1 MVIREL
7 IKIWRVPS
15 MVEYLRILK
24 ASDWTSLPRH
34 RMIQTARNAA
44 YKITKKQ
51 PDPTINKFVRQYCR
65 DVVFLWDIHFQ
76 MNYRICA
83 EIARA
88 DAATPLLFS
97 EFRGIVLDVLRRQ
110 DAEQTWVTACF
121 DMPYPLD
128 AETAAAVEAALPHY
142 VESWTD
148 FHDAGTIDRWINQ
161 ELENNGEEEIS
172 YDCSVRKSR
181 RVEREI
187 RRLVRSGL
195 IEAGKRVSL
204 RDSPHYFLRSAP
216 LLEGRWIDITALE
229 LAELGVILPDGGW
242 SRRDSA
248 DLHQLGWEHV
258 VRTDDHGEASPI
270 DDASWFD
277 ALQAARDRVLSYR
290 GRRRNFNGRPYVNFS
305 LYQKWRARK
314 LGSRLDASVEAGIV
328 LASWNDWVKN
338 QGSRA
343 RLGGI
348 PVETIEPLSDD
359 ETWIVHDPA
368 SARWQVAGRSRLL
381 TRLEAAARA
390 TGLGIPDQFGE
401 TKIQLRDRAAQL
413 LTVLDGLAAAVTLIR
428 STYFRNCEIV
438 YAEVADLLDDR
449 RTAIRRFV
457 DAVDACGNSDDPMW
471 AFLSLAALEQLGQD
485 HASDGENG
493 APEDIEAGVVE
504 ASRRIAKE
512 IVHDGRIAG
521 LWSVNERD
529 EAKEL
534 VNEVLGEFL
543 SEATG
548 PSN

>member
-1 MVIREL
+1 
-7 IKIWRVPS
+7 
-15 MVEYLRILK
+15 MVEYLRILRD
-24 ASDWTSLPRH
+24 SHWTGLPRH
-34 RMIQTARNAA
+34 RMTQMARNAA
-44 YKITKKQ
+44 FKITKKQ
-51 PDPTINKFVRQYCR
+51 PDPTIKRFLRQYLR

-88 DAATPLLFS
+88 DATTPLLFS
-97 EFRGIVLDVLRRQ
+97 EYRSIVLDVLRRC

-128 AETAAAVEAALPHY
+128 TETAAAVEAALPHY
-142 VESWTD
+142 VESWINL
-148 FHDAGTIDRWINQ
+148 HDLGTIDRWINQ
-161 ELENNGEEEIS
+161 ELENNSEEEIS
-172 YDCSVRKSR
+172 YDCAIRKSR

-187 RRLVRSGL
+187 RRLARSGQ
-195 IEAGKRVSL
+195 IEPGKRVSL
-204 RDSPHYFLRSAP
+204 NDSPHLFLRSAP

-229 LAELGVILPDGGW
+229 LAELGVILRDGGW
-242 SRRDSA
+242 SQRDSA
-248 DLHQLGWEHV
+248 DLHQLGWERV
-258 VRTDDHGEASPI
+258 VRTDDYGEASPI

-277 ALQAARDRVLSYR
+277 ALRAARDRVRSYR
-290 GRRRNFNGRPYVNFS
+290 GKRRNFNGRPYVNFS

-314 LGSRLDASVEAGIV
+314 LSSRLDASVEAGIV
-328 LASWNDWVKN
+328 LASWNEWVNN
-338 QGSRA
+338 QGCKA

-348 PVETIEPLSDD
+348 PVETIEPLDD
-359 ETWIVHDPA
+359 EETWIVHDPV
-368 SARWQVAGRSRLL
+368 SARRQLAGRSRLL

-457 DAVDACGNSDDPMW
+457 DAVDACGNPDDPMW

-493 APEDIEAGVVE
+493 APEDIDAGVVE

-521 LWSVNERD
+521 LWSINEKD
-529 EAKEL
+529 EVKEL
-534 VNEVLGEFL
+534 VNEVIDEFL
-543 SEATG
+543 RAATG